1 MTLKTLALAG
11 ATLVSL
17 AAPATVMAQPY
28 YGYDYGYHRDHD
40 RDRYDRG
47 DYDRDA
53 WRRNEWRAYDRYEH
67 RGDYR
72 DYRRCYT
79 EQRGGYYA
87 WNGRYVPR
95 TVEVCR

>member
-17 AAPATVMAQPY
+17 AVPATVMAQPY
-28 YGYDYGYHRDHD
+28 GYDHGGYDRGYHRD
-40 RDRYDRG
+40 RDD
-47 DYDRDA
+47 
-53 WRRNEWRAYDRYEH
+53 WRRDEWRAYERFDH
-67 RGDYR
+67 RGDWR

-79 EQRGGYYA
+79 EERGGYYA

-95 TVEVCR
+95 MVEVCR